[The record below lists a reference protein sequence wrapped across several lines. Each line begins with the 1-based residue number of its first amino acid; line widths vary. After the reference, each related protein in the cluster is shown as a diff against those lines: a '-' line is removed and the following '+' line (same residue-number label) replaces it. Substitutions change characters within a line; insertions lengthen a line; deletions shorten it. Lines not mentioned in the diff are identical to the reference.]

1 MKNKKILAFLLASM
15 MCISMTACNKKEEL
29 SEEELAAQAAIEQE
43 NKEILMNDYRGG
55 VKRTLALKNSILELV
70 DTMKANNVTVRES
83 NPNSFWSKDDYQDFV
98 TNFMNTDIINDTQ
111 WFNEE
116 EADWE
121 QTYTQICSQS
131 SHYTQKA
138 DGGYAL
144 KEGVSITRNEKDDY
158 SVSGL
163 KNKTIRT
170 GNSSYEGTANYRILY
185 DCDKDWCKAY
195 MSLTVDQ
202 NIAPVT
208 AELFEYARIDND
220 TFAIQ
225 TGNERI
231 LIKLESA
238 DSDTDI
244 RQRTIKEFYYSKLVS
259 DGARTTFEPFE
270 TLAEYD
276 AGNSNLYSSANVKTN
291 EAMQQYPEL
300 NDRGDVATLYS
311 KNDSLFLSE
320 ILFASEGEDTESE
333 TDDSK
338 KEEKKKSKNEET
350 GISATDKA
358 REWVFED
365 KALQQALC
373 YKDGSL
379 VVTTYNKLSEKYE
392 RFEYAVAGTD
402 EKVTEELEDMVEIN
416 NLVGV
421 IELESY
427 QQDDEDES
435 DRKMTRQ
442 ELEDLGLSQEE
453 IDALLAEETTEPVT
467 ESVTAETTANPDEQS
482 AESETENENGEQ
494 AENQEETS
502 AEENASEPEQEE
514 QAETEGE

>member
-1 MKNKKILAFLLASM
+1 MMNNKKLLALLLAGM
-15 MCISMTACNKKEEL
+15 MCMSVTACNKKEEL
-29 SEEELAAQAAIEQE
+29 SEEELAAQAAIETE

-70 DTMKANNVTVRES
+70 DTMKANNVTVREN
-83 NPNSFWSKDDYQDFV
+83 NPNSFWDKDDYQDFV
-98 TNFMNTDIINDTQ
+98 TNFMNTAIINDTQ

-121 QTYTQICSQS
+121 QTYSYICSQAS
-131 SHYTQKA
+131 SYTQA
-138 DGGYAL
+138 TDGGYAL
-144 KEGVSITRNEKDDY
+144 KNGISITRNEKDDY
-158 SVSGL
+158 SISGI
-163 KNKTIRT
+163 KSGSVHT

-195 MSLTVDQ
+195 MSVTVDR

-291 EAMQQYPEL
+291 ETMKQYPEL
-300 NDRGDVATLYS
+300 NAKGDVATLYS

-402 EKVTEELEDMVEIN
+402 EKITRELENMVEIN

-421 IELESY
+421 VELESY
-427 QQDDEDES
+427 HQDSEDES

-467 ESVTAETTANPDEQS
+467 ENVTAETTANPDEQS
-482 AESETENENGEQ
+482 AEAETENGEQ